1 MGDNEDTLPSEN
13 RRFSWKWPAIL
24 LVAIGLFVARSYL
37 PITDWLT
44 AFNDWVAGLGTKGII
59 VYILVYI
66 AATVLFVPG
75 SILTIGFGFLF
86 GLVLGTVV
94 VSVGSTVGASCAF
107 LISRY
112 FARDWVAKKA
122 DSSARFGAIDRAI
135 GQEGW
140 KIVGLLRLSPA
151 IPFSLSNYL
160 YGLTAVRFVP
170 YDLATWIGTFPGTL
184 MYVYFGA
191 IGKAGLEAASTG
203 GGTPP
208 AQQALLVVG
217 LIATIVVTIFIT
229 RVAQKALKEHE
240 TTAKEVA

>member
-24 LVAIGLFVARSYL
+24 LVAIGLFVVRSYL

-160 YGLTAVRFVP
+160 YGLTAVQFVP
-170 YDLATWIGTFPGTL
+170 YVIASWAGMLPGTVL
-184 MYVYFGA
+184 YVYLGA
-191 IGKAGLEAASTG
+191 AGKAGLQAA
-203 GGTPP
+203 GGTARSPQEY
-208 AQQALLVVG
+208 AFLTVG
-217 LIATIVVTIFIT
+217 LIASVVVTVLIT
-229 RVAQKALKEHE
+229 RIAKKALNKASE
-240 TTAKEVA
+240 

>member
-24 LVAIGLFVARSYL
+24 LVAIGLFVVRSYL

-44 AFNDWVAGLGTKGII
+44 AFNDWVAGLGKKGII

-75 SILTIGFGFLF
+75 SILTIGSGFLF

-94 VSVGSTVGASCAF
+94 VSVGSTVGAAGAF

-122 DSSARFGAIDRAI
+122 DSSARFGAIDGAI

-160 YGLTAVRFVP
+160 YGLTAVQFVP
-170 YDLATWIGTFPGTL
+170 YVIASWAGTLPGTVL
-184 MYVYFGA
+184 YVYLGA
-191 IGKAGLEAASTG
+191 AGKAGLQAA
-203 GGTPP
+203 GGTARSP
-208 AQQALLVVG
+208 QEYVFLTVG
-217 LIATIVVTIFIT
+217 LIATVVVTVLIT
-229 RVAQKALKEHE
+229 RIAKKALNEASE
-240 TTAKEVA
+240 

>member
-24 LVAIGLFVARSYL
+24 LVAIGLFVVRSYL

-160 YGLTAVRFVP
+160 YGLTAVQFVP
-170 YDLATWIGTFPGTL
+170 YVIASWAGMLPGTVL
-184 MYVYFGA
+184 YVYLGA
-191 IGKAGLEAASTG
+191 VGKAGLQAA
-203 GGTPP
+203 GGTARSPQEY
-208 AQQALLVVG
+208 AFLTVG
-217 LIATIVVTIFIT
+217 LIASVVVTVLIT
-229 RVAQKALKEHE
+229 RIAKKALNEASE
-240 TTAKEVA
+240 